1 MPPTRLRNQAS
12 TDPPEPPTFLTILEF
27 TELLTISHPMI
38 NESEHYDYQRYA
50 ILFVDDEANTRKYFR
65 RLFGEKFRI
74 LEAEDGLQAMTV
86 FREHANEIGIIVTD
100 QRMPNETGV
109 GFLSKIAG
117 DYPDIIKILSTA
129 YSDIDAAIG
138 SVNQGGI
145 FRYITKPW
153 DIPELEVTLRR
164 SMEFF
169 TVKRERDALLA
180 AKMHAMGNVLLAS
193 RLAAFALAPLCARIP
208 CKRAAEAVAA
218 FILAGVAGRKD
229 ENGDTNFSNP
239 NWSTLHERQVELASA
254 LELRLHESLKP
265 GDLANRTDA
274 LAKALAAGGAAEI
287 STDAGAS
294 VARLRSATDPLP
306 RYLSVLL
313 GRNEDEQTTRHA
325 VNALAAFIAV
335 YDAGGVIRRIRG
347 EGLTLDISTSDT
359 PAKPSAP
366 GMETAKWLIDDDL
379 LISAAL
385 GLF

>member
-1 MPPTRLRNQAS
+1 
-12 TDPPEPPTFLTILEF
+12 
-27 TELLTISHPMI
+27 MI
-38 NESEHYDYQRYA
+38 NEPEDYDYQRYA

-74 LEAEDGLQAMTV
+74 IEAEDGVQALAV

-129 YSDIDAAIG
+129 YADIDAAIG

-153 DIPELEVTLRR
+153 DIPQLEVTLRR

-169 TVKRERDALLA
+169 TVNRERDALLG
-180 AKMHAMGNVLLAS
+180 AKMQAMGNVLLAS
-193 RLAAFALAPLCARIP
+193 RLAAFALAPVCAGIA

-218 FILAGVAGRKD
+218 FVQAGVAGSRTD
-229 ENGDTNFSNP
+229 AEADLRSPDWTR
-239 NWSTLHERQVELASA
+239 LHDRQVALASA
-254 LELRLHESLKP
+254 LESRLPEALKAA
-265 GDLANRTDA
+265 DLASRAAA
-274 LAKALAAGGAAEI
+274 LASELTAAGAENL
-287 STDAGAS
+287 AS
-294 VARLRSATDPLP
+294 SPVATATRLSATTDPMPAL
-306 RYLSVLL
+306 LDAVL
-313 GRNEDEQTTRHA
+313 GRSEDVALTKAA
-325 VNALAAFIAV
+325 VRVLAAFMAV

-347 EGLTLDISTSDT
+347 EGLTLDVSQSST
-359 PAKPSAP
+359 PAKTSTP
-366 GMETAKWLIDDDL
+366 GAETAKWLIDDDL

-385 GLF
+385 GLL

>member
-1 MPPTRLRNQAS
+1 MS
-12 TDPPEPPTFLTILEF
+12 YEPED
-27 TELLTISHPMI
+27 
-38 NESEHYDYQRYA
+38 YDYQRYA

-74 LEAEDGLQAMTV
+74 IEAEDGLQAMTV

-129 YSDIDAAIG
+129 YADIDAAIG

-153 DIPELEVTLRR
+153 DIPQLEVTLRR

-180 AKMHAMGNVLLAS
+180 AKMQAMGNVLLAS
-193 RLAAFALAPLCARIP
+193 RLATFALAPLCARIP
-208 CKRAAEAVAA
+208 CKRAAEAVAS

-229 ENGDTNFSNP
+229 DNDDTNFRSP

-265 GDLANRTDA
+265 GDLAHRTGTLAEA
-274 LAKALAAGGAAEI
+274 LATGGADGL
-287 STDAGAS
+287 TTGTVAS
-294 VARLRSATDPLP
+294 ATRLRSATDPMP

-313 GRNEDEQTTRHA
+313 GRNENDEITRHA
-325 VNALAAFIAV
+325 VNVLAAFIAV
-335 YDAGGVIRRIRG
+335 YDADGVIRRVRG
-347 EGLTLDISTSDT
+347 EGLTLDVSTSPA
-359 PAKPSAP
+359 PAKPTSP
-366 GMETAKWLIDDDL
+366 GAETAKWLIDDDL

-385 GLF
+385 GLL